1 VDRLIDKRENFLK
14 KNIKIN
20 QFLFLKKNTMKPT
33 NTLFFI
39 ILLHLFQV
47 YAPLPN
53 RFPGT
58 TPVWRSHVPKFLPL
72 KNLPKDHLLHIL
84 ERLVSI
90 DFDQFR
96 QILTRYY
103 KDPEIV
109 KSAFQK
115 LKLQDHEMP
124 VFQQYLS
131 NTKIRSRGPVWNPAL
146 NQAFD
151 FMENTIRQRLAE
163 TPKEIKDWNEPR
175 ITYQEL
181 LDLDSFSKSLQTT
194 PPPSTLIR
202 QDDSLLKSNGFPQG
216 LTELVDLTLSLPVS
230 TKAKD
235 AKEYEEEWIHIPK
248 SNKAIPQ
255 SIFKGVLAK
264 YGDNPAILASVFQ
277 RLVITNEGEVLEWVQ
292 ERILKLADEQ
302 PDKWPSLRQVYVS
315 MEKQLKELSHFSKQK
330 ELETD
335 ELDDDFIFV

>member
-1 VDRLIDKRENFLK
+1 
-14 KNIKIN
+14 
-20 QFLFLKKNTMKPT
+20 
-33 NTLFFI
+33 
-39 ILLHLFQV
+39 
-47 YAPLPN
+47 
-53 RFPGT
+53 
-58 TPVWRSHVPKFLPL
+58 
-72 KNLPKDHLLHIL
+72 
-84 ERLVSI
+84 
-90 DFDQFR
+90 
-96 QILTRYY
+96 
-103 KDPEIV
+103 
-109 KSAFQK
+109 
-115 LKLQDHEMP
+115 
-124 VFQQYLS
+124 
-131 NTKIRSRGPVWNPAL
+131 
-146 NQAFD
+146 
-151 FMENTIRQRLAE
+151 
-163 TPKEIKDWNEPR
+163 
-175 ITYQEL
+175 
-181 LDLDSFSKSLQTT
+181 
-194 PPPSTLIR
+194 
-202 QDDSLLKSNGFPQG
+202 
-216 LTELVDLTLSLPVS
+216 VS